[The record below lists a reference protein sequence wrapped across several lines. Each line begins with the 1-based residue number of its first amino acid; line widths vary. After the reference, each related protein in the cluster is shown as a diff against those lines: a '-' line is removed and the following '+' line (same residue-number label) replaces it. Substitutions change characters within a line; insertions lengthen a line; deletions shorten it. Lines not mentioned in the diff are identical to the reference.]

1 MEITPF
7 TVAVPEATLAD
18 LGERLGRTRFID
30 DFDRDGWNY
39 GVSRSYLQELCEY
52 WRTTFDWRAQEA
64 ILNDFEQFQTDV
76 DGQSIHFIHARS
88 PNPAALPLL
97 LVHGWPGSIF
107 EFVKVIGPLTDPV
120 AHGGDAADAFH
131 VVAPS
136 IPGYGF
142 SGPTVGPGWGPERI
156 AAAFAEIMER
166 LGYGHYGAGG
176 GDWGAIITT
185 ALARADAGRHLCG
198 LHLTMPLGLTAAR
211 SQR

>member
-1 MEITPF
+1 MSRWRSRRS
-7 TVAVPEATLAD
+7 
-18 LGERLGRTRFID
+18 RLPSLTRRSPTSASDSGRTRFID
-30 DFDRDGWNY
+30 DFDRDGWTY

-64 ILNDFEQFQTDV
+64 ILNAFEQFQTDV

-107 EFVKVIGPLTDPV
+107 EFVKVIGPLMDPV

-142 SGPTVGPGWGPERI
+142 SGPTVEPGWGPGRI
-156 AAAFAEIMER
+156 AVSVR
-166 LGYGHYGAGG
+166 
-176 GDWGAIITT
+176 
-185 ALARADAGRHLCG
+185 R
-198 LHLTMPLGLTAAR
+198 
-211 SQR
+211 